1 MHPFKV
7 SDGGVHSH
15 ITHLEALL
23 EAAKQAQVPQAFVHF
38 FSDGRDTAP
47 ISGGQ
52 KRQNVHILID
62 ISFTV
67 TYVDSLCTFMSKLGY
82 GKMATLMGRYYAM
95 DRDKRY
101 ERTKLAFEG
110 ITQGKGEEVPIGDL
124 IKVSSMIPL
133 LVKILLRKCKN
144 AIMQKVMQSR
154 QTNL

>member
-1 MHPFKV
+1 
-7 SDGGVHSH
+7 
-15 ITHLEALL
+15 
-23 EAAKQAQVPQAFVHF
+23 
-38 FSDGRDTAP
+38 
-47 ISGGQ
+47 
-52 KRQNVHILID
+52 
-62 ISFTV
+62 
-67 TYVDSLCTFMSKLGY
+67 MSKLGY

-133 LVKILLRKCKN
+133 IINKILLRKCKN

-154 QTNL
+154 QTSL

>member
-1 MHPFKV
+1 MCPLIRVSIKLSIHSLIYPSILYTCMHPFKV

-62 ISFTV
+62 IS
-67 TYVDSLCTFMSKLGY
+67 YSNLC
-82 GKMATLMGRYYAM
+82 
-95 DRDKRY
+95 
-101 ERTKLAFEG
+101 
-110 ITQGKGEEVPIGDL
+110 
-124 IKVSSMIPL
+124 
-133 LVKILLRKCKN
+133 
-144 AIMQKVMQSR
+144 
-154 QTNL
+154 